1 MFNIAHLSAVPMVL
15 NLFEGEGGAAA
26 ATAGAA
32 PAASQ
37 GETNGVPAPTRQAK
51 KSGEYD
57 NVVFGKQPQQ
67 PAAAQGEPAVEA
79 TENKKIGVQSTSNTL
94 TDKKAAWRE
103 LVEGEYKDMYTQDTQ
118 RIINER
124 FKETKRLQET
134 LDGYQPIIDVLAQRY
149 GVNDGDMGKLAEK
162 INNDSAYWSEAAEE
176 AGLTVEQYKE
186 MQRLQREN
194 KALQEAQRRRQQQE
208 GANRQLQQWYAE
220 AEALKA
226 KMPGFSLEN
235 EVQNQQFM
243 TLLRSGV
250 PMEHA
255 YKVMHMDEMMMDAM
269 QTTAARTQQRV
280 TDNIRARGT
289 RPAEAG
295 ITAQSGYTV
304 KDDVTKLTKK
314 DRAEIARRAARGES
328 ISF

>member
-1 MFNIAHLSAVPMVL
+1 MFNIAYLSAVPMVL

-67 PAAAQGEPAVEA
+67 PATAQSEPAVEA
-79 TENKKIGVQSTSNTL
+79 TEDKKIGVQSTSNTL
-94 TDKKAAWRE
+94 NDKKAAWRE

-149 GVNDGDMGKLAEK
+149 GVVGGRRGGRSDRGAVQGNAAAPAGEQGIAGGAEA
-162 INNDSAYWSEAAEE
+162 SAAAGGRQPAAPAVVCRGGGAESQN
-176 AGLTVEQYKE
+176 A
-186 MQRLQREN
+186 RLQ
-194 KALQEAQRRRQQQE
+194 
-208 GANRQLQQWYAE
+208 
-220 AEALKA
+220 
-226 KMPGFSLEN
+226 P
-235 EVQNQQFM
+235 
-243 TLLRSGV
+243 
-250 PMEHA
+250 
-255 YKVMHMDEMMMDAM
+255 
-269 QTTAARTQQRV
+269 
-280 TDNIRARGT
+280 
-289 RPAEAG
+289 
-295 ITAQSGYTV
+295 
-304 KDDVTKLTKK
+304 
-314 DRAEIARRAARGES
+314 
-328 ISF
+328 